1 MVPLGFDP
9 EDVPSPAP
17 TYAPAPAPSPSYAP
31 APVPKP
37 ALTLA
42 FLSLLLKIAKT
53 EKAYAF

>member
-9 EDVPSPAP
+9 EGVPSPAP
-17 TYAPAPAPSPSYAP
+17 TYTPAPSYAS

-37 ALTLA
+37 VSTLA
-42 FLSLLLKIAKT
+42 FLPLLLEIAKT